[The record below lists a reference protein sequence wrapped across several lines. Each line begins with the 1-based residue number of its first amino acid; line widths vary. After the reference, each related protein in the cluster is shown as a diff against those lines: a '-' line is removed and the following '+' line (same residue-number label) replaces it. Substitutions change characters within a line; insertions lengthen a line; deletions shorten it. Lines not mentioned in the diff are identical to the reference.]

1 METPANYNYAIPD
14 PTWDYST
21 VYHDLQA
28 IKSDLDGFIVWLSS
42 HEDASPQLDK
52 QAKDKLTTMINN
64 LSELRD
70 KF

>member
-21 VYHDLQA
+21 AYHDLQA
-28 IKSDLDGFIVWLSS
+28 IKSDLDGFITWLSS
-42 HEDASPQLDK
+42 HEEDSPLLDK
-52 QAKDKLTTMINN
+52 QAKDKLTTMVNQ

-70 KF
+70 MF

>member
-21 VYHDLQA
+21 AYRDLQA
-28 IKSDLDGFIVWLSS
+28 IKSDLDGFITWLSS
-42 HEDASPQLDK
+42 HEEASPQLDK
-52 QAKDKLTTMINN
+52 QAKDKLTTMVNQ